1 MQVSG
6 PKSSAFPTTLEDR
19 GEGQGTQ
26 MSRLFRPEH
35 PRPSSTS
42 ELSTMS
48 VTRSVHSRHQ
58 EARPGNQGVSLGG
71 QLSAEP
77 GSQASRALMEKH
89 PCLGSPGLLGLWS
102 QDAVGNG
109 QWPRR
114 GPGRPPTA
122 LGERAP
128 RGTFLAAC
136 GQEALVVWGTY
147 FGVRLL
153 PLPAPAS
160 LLCGVQRLG
169 LFPTSPCRGGT
180 MPWPPGVP
188 QGSCRAFC
196 CFRGPIRPHFS
207 LSEHSPALVVLS
219 IKPEITEEGPGLG
232 VKVGLSSGV
241 PVWQLPCP
249 LLLAPHL

>member
-58 EARPGNQGVSLGG
+58 EARPGNRGVSLGG

-77 GSQASRALMEKH
+77 GSQASGALMEKR
-89 PCLGSPGLLGLWS
+89 PCLGSPGLPGLWS

-109 QWPRR
+109 QWPRT

-122 LGERAP
+122 PGGEGSSGDFPSSLWTGGVGGLG
-128 RGTFLAAC
+128 GHILGSDCCHF
-136 GQEALVVWGTY
+136 
-147 FGVRLL
+147 L
-153 PLPAPAS
+153 PLHPCSEGCKGWGFFLPVPAEGAPCPGLQVCHRNPAALSAVLGAPSGPAS
-160 LLCGVQRLG
+160 L
-169 LFPTSPCRGGT
+169 
-180 MPWPPGVP
+180 
-188 QGSCRAFC
+188 
-196 CFRGPIRPHFS
+196 S
-207 LSEHSPALVVLS
+207 LSTA
-219 IKPEITEEGPGLG
+219 
-232 VKVGLSSGV
+232 
-241 PVWQLPCP
+241 QL
-249 LLLAPHL
+249 LWS

>member
-58 EARPGNQGVSLGG
+58 EARPGNRGVSLGG

-77 GSQASRALMEKH
+77 GSQASRVLMENR
-89 PCLGSPGLLGLWS
+89 PCLGSRGLPGLWS

-122 LGERAP
+122 PGERAP

-136 GQEALVVWGTY
+136 GQEALVVWGDIFWGQTVAASCPCILALWGAKAGAFSY
-147 FGVRLL
+147 QSLQRGHHALASRCATGILQRFLL
-153 PLPAPAS
+153 
-160 LLCGVQRLG
+160 
-169 LFPTSPCRGGT
+169 F
-180 MPWPPGVP
+180 
-188 QGSCRAFC
+188 
-196 CFRGPIRPHFS
+196 
-207 LSEHSPALVVLS
+207 
-219 IKPEITEEGPGLG
+219 
-232 VKVGLSSGV
+232 
-241 PVWQLPCP
+241 
-249 LLLAPHL
+249 